1 MGGVFLQSA
10 SMARIVVGMAAS
22 HSPQLSTPA
31 ELWRLHAERDRQNR
45 QLHFRGAVY
54 EYEQLTEIRR
64 GERLERELDETIWLD
79 KHRRCDRGI
88 DALAETLAGASPDV
102 VLIVGDDQREM
113 FLDDGMPTLAVYW
126 GDSIECIPKPEEELP
141 PSLRPAR
148 WANYGE
154 ERETYRCVPDLGRHV
169 VERMMTEGFDV
180 AQLRQQPAGRT
191 IGHAFN
197 FVKIRIMR
205 ERAVPMLPVM
215 VNTYFPPNQPTAGR
229 CHEFGRAL
237 RRAIESWPADTRV
250 AVVASGGL
258 SHFVIDEELDHRVL
272 DAFRSRDEGRIAGI
286 TQAELMSGTSEIR
299 NWVVIAGAAEHLA
312 LEVLDYVP
320 TYRSPAGTGCGMA
333 FARWC

>member
-1 MGGVFLQSA
+1 MA
-10 SMARIVVGMAAS
+10 SIVVGIAAS
-22 HSPQLSTPA
+22 HSPQLSTPS
-31 ELWRLHAERDRQNR
+31 ELWRLHAERDQQNK
-45 QLHFRGAVY
+45 QLHYRGAVY
-54 EYEQLTEIRR
+54 DYGRLVEARR
-64 GERLERELDETIWLD
+64 DEHLERELSDDIWLD
-79 KHRRCDRGI
+79 KHRRCDSGI
-88 DALAETLAGASPDV
+88 DGLAATLASAAPDV

-126 GDSIECIPKPEEELP
+126 GETVECIPKPEDELP

-154 ERETYRCVPDLGRHV
+154 EREVYQCVPGLGRHV
-169 VERMMTEGFDV
+169 VERMMVEGFDV
-180 AQLRQQPAGRT
+180 AQLRQQPEGRS

-205 ERAVPMLPVM
+205 DRVAPMLPVM

-229 CHEFGRAL
+229 CYAFGKAL
-237 RRAIESWPADTRV
+237 RRAVESWDGPERV

-258 SHFVIDEELDHRVL
+258 SHFVIDEELDQKVL
-272 DAFRSRDEGRIAGI
+272 GAFSSRDGERIAAI
-286 TQAELMSGTSEIR
+286 PQDELVSGTSEIR
-299 NWVVIAGAAEHLA
+299 NWIVVAGATEHLD